1 MKKKIIELFGWY
13 GTVVIVGTYALVSFS
28 LMQPTS
34 LIYQLLN
41 LSAAAGILTLSFYK
55 KVYQTAVLNIIWS
68 IIALAAIVKIVF

>member
-41 LSAAAGILTLSFYK
+41 LSAAVGILTLSFYK
-55 KVYQTAVLNIIWS
+55 KVYQTGVLNIIWS